1 MKRFTTALLLMLFTT
16 LIAFSQNEGWK
27 LDKAH
32 SNVGFSVKHMVISD
46 VTGNFGDFD
55 IRLTSSKDDFSD
67 ASVEATIKVASI
79 DTDNERRDNH
89 LKSDDFFNA
98 EKFPEIRFKGVSFQ
112 KVGDKQYKITGDL
125 TIRDVTKRVTFDAIF
140 NGSVKTPWGN
150 TMSSWKA
157 TASVNRFDYKLK
169 WSNALETG
177 GLIVGETVNITLDAE
192 FTK

>member
-1 MKRFTTALLLMLFTT
+1 MKRFTTALLLTLFTT

-125 TIRDVTKRVTFDAIF
+125 TIRDVTKRVTFDALF
-140 NGSVKTPWGN
+140 NGSVKTPW
-150 TMSSWKA
+150 
-157 TASVNRFDYKLK
+157 
-169 WSNALETG
+169 
-177 GLIVGETVNITLDAE
+177 
-192 FTK
+192 